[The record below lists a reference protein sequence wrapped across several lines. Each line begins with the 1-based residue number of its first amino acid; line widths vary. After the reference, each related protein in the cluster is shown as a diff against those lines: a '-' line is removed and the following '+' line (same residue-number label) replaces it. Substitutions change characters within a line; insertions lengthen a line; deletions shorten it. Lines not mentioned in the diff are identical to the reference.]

1 MLNMVNALSDKQ
13 FITGADLYPIALDI
27 LQHSETEQD
36 VASIMWGLGKKIVR
50 TYDVE
55 EV

>member
-50 TYDVE
+50 IYDVE